1 MRDLEA
7 RLAYY
12 KIIINSNYGN
22 SYFWDQ
28 SLLSDIYDEIFQ
40 VRNKIRVLKNRKYKI
55 KRLFHD

>member
-22 SYFWDQ
+22 SK
-28 SLLSDIYDEIFQ
+28 LLSDIYDEIFQ